1 MGKRQS
7 PVPSNFK
14 LIFVGCLSL
23 TLILIGISLVIA
35 WNFQTP
41 TKLQEEIANKCMTFA
56 NVGIG
61 AIFGLVGGRVA
72 K

>member
-1 MGKRQS
+1 MGKGQVA
-7 PVPSNFK
+7 VPSNFK
-14 LIFVGCLSL
+14 LIFIGCLLL
-23 TLILIGISLVIA
+23 TLILIGVSLTTAVSFD
-35 WNFQTP
+35 NP
-41 TKLQEEIANKCMTFA
+41 TKLQEDIANKCMTFA